1 MFSLCISTWR
11 IRLSSSWHSS
21 RSSHGSSMAGTSVVN
36 QVDGA
41 TDTRAR
47 IGDRVQTGMVVVDG
61 ITTDPMTGAGTEV
74 KDLSL
79 KGGFVSTG
87 Q

>member
-11 IRLSSSWHSS
+11 IRRSSSWHSS

-41 TDTRAR
+41 TDTMAR

-61 ITTDPMTGAGTEV
+61 ITTDPMVALERRFCLHRTMT
-74 KDLSL
+74 LRR
-79 KGGFVSTG
+79 FC
-87 Q
+87 